1 MNPGFVYQRPFFW
14 YNIYSYFNISEEYA
28 QFYGAMNTMR
38 QGGMVTMRKDG
49 LPYDEMGYCPPPN
62 RYLRNIFYNFF
73 SNNVYGKIPF
83 IYYLQYNYI
92 AGNCHQFQEPTLTTI
107 QLTGLRKVMHFYT

>member
-1 MNPGFVYQRPFFW
+1 MNPGFVFHKNALCHYSDTCTDLTTYFFT
-14 YNIYSYFNISEEYA
+14 FLVSEEYA

-62 RYLRNIFYNFF
+62 RHLIKKSKFLSYKLLI
-73 SNNVYGKIPF
+73 
-83 IYYLQYNYI
+83 
-92 AGNCHQFQEPTLTTI
+92 
-107 QLTGLRKVMHFYT
+107 